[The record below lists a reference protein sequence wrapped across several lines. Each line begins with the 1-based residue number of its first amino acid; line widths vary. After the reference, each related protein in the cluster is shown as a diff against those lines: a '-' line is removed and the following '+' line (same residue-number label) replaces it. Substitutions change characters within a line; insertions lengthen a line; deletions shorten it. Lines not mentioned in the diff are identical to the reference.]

1 MSEERKV
8 YDGKGKLLG
17 TFRPAKGD
25 DSSGGGCLGIIVA
38 LLVFIYLIMEGW
50 SGIVKPTYH
59 FAPVDSVGTELL
71 VRSMTF
77 EKGRFLNRQDVQG
90 YFIASGSDD
99 DTLRFTG
106 TWEDELHLMLAD
118 HDLKMNTFKSGEEV
132 VVQWDSDGVAL
143 QNRNPN
149 SAQYGQTERW
159 EGGMDSVQWW
169 MALILVLTALWVAR
183 KLLKG

>member
-1 MSEERKV
+1 MSEGRKI

-77 EKGRFLNRQDVQG
+77 EKGRFR
-90 YFIASGSDD
+90 ATS
-99 DTLRFTG
+99 
-106 TWEDELHLMLAD
+106 
-118 HDLKMNTFKSGEEV
+118 
-132 VVQWDSDGVAL
+132 L
-143 QNRNPN
+143 Q
-149 SAQYGQTERW
+149 
-159 EGGMDSVQWW
+159 
-169 MALILVLTALWVAR
+169 VAR
-183 KLLKG
+183 MTTPCVLPVLGKMSCI